1 MKYSKTTLLLIF
13 IVLILINIISFYFL
27 GESIK
32 IADTLEHIE
41 SNTTE
46 KILRFKKNLLEYFI
60 YTTII
65 LDFGFLILI
74 IYSIFKKTSITKHHT
89 PHIK

>member
-32 IADTLEHIE
+32 IADTLEHLE
-41 SNTTE
+41 SDTTE
-46 KILRFKKNLLEYFI
+46 KTLRLKKNLFEFFI
-60 YTTII
+60 YVTII
-65 LDFGFLILI
+65 LDFVFLILI
-74 IYSIFKKTSITKHHT
+74 IYSIFKKTSITKHQT
-89 PHIK
+89 SHIK

>member
-1 MKYSKTTLLLIF
+1 M
-13 IVLILINIISFYFL
+13 ILINIISFYFL

-32 IADTLEHIE
+32 IADTLEHLE
-41 SNTTE
+41 SDTTE
-46 KILRFKKNLLEYFI
+46 KNLRFKKNLLEYFI

-65 LDFGFLILI
+65 LDFGFLMLI
-74 IYSIFKKTSITKHHT
+74 IYSILKKHQSPNIKH

>member
-27 GESIK
+27 NESIRT
-32 IADTLEHIE
+32 ADTLEHIE
-41 SNTTE
+41 SDTTE
-46 KILRFKKNLLEYFI
+46 KTLRLKKNLFEFFI
-60 YTTII
+60 YATII

-74 IYSIFKKTSITKHHT
+74 IIQYLKKHPSPNIIHPT
-89 PHIK
+89 

>member
-1 MKYSKTTLLLIF
+1 MKFSKSSLLLIF
-13 IVLILINIISFYFL
+13 IILILINIISFYFL

-41 SNTTE
+41 SDTTE

-65 LDFGFLILI
+65 LDFGFLMLI
-74 IYSIFKKTSITKHHT
+74 IYSILKKHPSPNIKH
-89 PHIK
+89 PA

>member
-1 MKYSKTTLLLIF
+1 M
-13 IVLILINIISFYFL
+13 ILINIISFYFL

-32 IADTLEHIE
+32 IADTLEHLE
-41 SNTTE
+41 SDTTE

-74 IYSIFKKTSITKHHT
+74 IYSIFKKTSITKHQT

>member
-1 MKYSKTTLLLIF
+1 MKFSKSSLLLIF
-13 IVLILINIISFYFL
+13 IILILINIISFYFL

-41 SNTTE
+41 SDTTE
-46 KILRFKKNLLEYFI
+46 KTLRLKKNLFEFFI
-60 YTTII
+60 YATII

-74 IYSIFKKTSITKHHT
+74 QYLKKHPSPNIKHPT
-89 PHIK
+89 

>member
-1 MKYSKTTLLLIF
+1 M
-13 IVLILINIISFYFL
+13 ILINIISFYFL

-41 SNTTE
+41 SDTTE
-46 KILRFKKNLLEYFI
+46 KTLRLKKNLFEFFI
-60 YTTII
+60 YVTII
-65 LDFGFLILI
+65 LDFVFLILI
-74 IYSIFKKTSITKHHT
+74 IYSIFKKTSITKHQT

>member
-1 MKYSKTTLLLIF
+1 MKFSKSSLLSIF
-13 IVLILINIISFYFL
+13 IILILINIISFYFL

-41 SNTTE
+41 SDTTE
-46 KILRFKKNLLEYFI
+46 KILRFKKKLLEYFI

-65 LDFGFLILI
+65 LDFGFLMLI
-74 IYSIFKKTSITKHHT
+74 IYSILKKHQSPNIKH
-89 PHIK
+89 PA

>member
-1 MKYSKTTLLLIF
+1 M
-13 IVLILINIISFYFL
+13 ILINIISFYFL

-65 LDFGFLILI
+65 LDFGFLMLI
-74 IYSIFKKTSITKHHT
+74 IYSILKKHQSPNIKH